1 MYCPKCGAQNP
12 DHSSFCS
19 KCGARLN
26 PMAEKSAHDAG
37 YKTAKKK
44 SSGVSLALT
53 VLAVLILILAGT
65 ARHMTK
71 KNETGLL
78 PGKEKED
85 QPVNTVLQ
93 QEPASVSQKSN
104 SAAKAP
110 ASEKNQGQSGGNYDD
125 MILPNAD
132 REYLSAEYFTEFGDD
147 RLRLAIN
154 EVYARHGRRFNSQD
168 LQAYF
173 DGKSWYKGTIAP
185 EDFDEGVLNKY
196 EKANIDLM
204 SSLRE
209 RLKSAGFEPGW
220 VYGYYTADFGEGK
233 IIGIEFGWES
243 GTDYDYMIRS
253 GYHTME
259 TYIRLQKLE
268 DDYWEG
274 VDEDW
279 SVIYNGI
286 DQITVNDI
294 VYQKESD
301 MPHNAG

>member
-1 MYCPKCGAQNP
+1 MYCSKCGTQNA
-12 DHSSFCS
+12 DQSSFCS
-19 KCGARLN
+19 KCGAPLDQA
-26 PMAEKSAHDAG
+26 AEITASAGKD
-37 YKTAKKK
+37 YTSKKK
-44 SSGVSLALT
+44 RSGVSPIP
-53 VLAVLILILAGT
+53 VFIAVLVLIVACS
-65 ARHMTK
+65 ARYMM
-71 KNETGLL
+71 KNGINLL
-78 PGKEKED
+78 PGKGEAD
-85 QPVNTVLQ
+85 QNSSALVQ
-93 QEPASVSQKSN
+93 QEPGSVSQNSN
-104 SAAKAP
+104 SETKAP
-110 ASEKNQGQSGGNYDD
+110 ASGQSYGQPGANYEEY
-125 MILPNAD
+125 ILPTVD

-154 EVYARHGRRFNSQD
+154 EVYARHGRRFSAQD

-173 DGKSWYKGTIAP
+173 DGKSWYKGSIAP
-185 EDFDEGVLNKY
+185 ENFDEGVFNKY

-204 SSLRE
+204 NSLRE
-209 RLKSAGFEPGW
+209 RLKSGGFEPGW
-220 VYGYYTADFGEGK
+220 VYGYYTADFGDGK

-253 GYHTME
+253 GYQTEE
-259 TYIRLQKLE
+259 TYIRLQELE

-279 SVIYNGI
+279 SVFYNGV